1 MKLAALAFSA
11 TAILGV
17 AVDLAHKASADTEQL
32 HARSP
37 IYVVIVLGLAAAWAA
52 TILATRS
59 LSLAL
64 CGGVMAG
71 GALGNLTSL
80 ALWPGVPNPI
90 ELEPIA
96 FNLADLFVLG
106 GFLLTS
112 GAALV
117 FAARNRERLYE
128 PVRLPKA
135 RRAGSLLE

>member
-1 MKLAALAFSA
+1 MKVTALVFSA

-17 AVDLAHKASADTEQL
+17 VVDLAHKSSVDAAHL

-37 IYVVIVLGLAAAWAA
+37 IYVVVVLGLASAWAA

-64 CGGVMAG
+64 GGGVMAG
-71 GALGNLTSL
+71 GALGNLASL
-80 ALWPGVPNPI
+80 TLWPGVPNPI

-106 GFLLTS
+106 GFVLTS
-112 GAALV
+112 SAALV

-128 PVRLPKA
+128 PVGLSS
-135 RRAGSLLE
+135 RRAR

>member
-1 MKLAALAFSA
+1 MKVTALVFSA

-17 AVDLAHKASADTEQL
+17 AVDLAHKASVDAA
-32 HARSP
+32 HMHPRSQV
-37 IYVVIVLGLAAAWAA
+37 YVVIVLGLAAAWAA
-52 TILATRS
+52 TILATQS

-64 CGGVMAG
+64 AGGVLAG

-80 ALWPGVPNPI
+80 AFWPGVPNPI

-96 FNLADLFVLG
+96 FNLADLFVIS

-112 GAALV
+112 AAALV

-128 PVRLPKA
+128 PVGLSS
-135 RRAGSLLE
+135 RRAR